1 MRREEFLAMERVV
14 VEESEWRHRPENLYT
29 RAGKVLVSRVST
41 VGRDLKEAIKE
52 AVDLIGG
59 VRKALNPEDRVLL
72 KANFNSDDPFPAST
86 DLGFLAAVVEL
97 LREEGITNLTLGER
111 SGWPWMP
118 TARVLEELGVFQA
131 AQELDLPIIDFD
143 AGPWMDVR
151 LGGKAKWWTKVGYH
165 RSMRD
170 FNKFI
175 FLPCMKHHFLARF
188 TMSLKIVVG
197 MTHPVEMQYMHADY
211 DEGKTDEPMELKMV
225 ELGLPLGPDLI
236 IMDGRKSF
244 VTGGPDIGEVVE
256 PNLILAS
263 GDRVAIDV
271 EGVKILQSYPR
282 DNLLQMSVWELTV
295 IKRAVELGLGVSSED
310 DYEVLASEGVK
321 HG

>member
-1 MRREEFLAMERVV
+1 VRREELLAMKRV
-14 VEESEWRHRPENLYT
+14 VEEENAWRHRPDNVYT
-29 RAGKVLVSRVST
+29 RDGKALVSIVAT
-41 VGRDLKEAIKE
+41 ADRDLKEAVKE

-59 VRKALNPEDRVLL
+59 VHKALNPKDRVLL
-72 KANFNSDDPFPAST
+72 KANFNSDDPYPAST

-118 TARVLEELGVFQA
+118 TATVLEEMGVFQA
-131 AQELDLPIIDFD
+131 AKELDLPILDFD

-151 LGGKAKWWTKVGYH
+151 LGEKAKWWTKVGYH
-165 RSMRD
+165 KSLKD
-170 FNKFI
+170 FDKFV

-188 TMSLKIVVG
+188 TMSLKLIVG
-197 MTHPVEMQYMHADY
+197 TTHPVDMVYMHADH
-211 DEGKTDEPMELKMV
+211 DEGKKDEPMDLKMI
-225 ELGLPLGPDLI
+225 ELCLPLGPDLI

-244 VTGGPDIGEVVE
+244 VTGGPDMGEEVE
-256 PNLILAS
+256 PNVVLAS
-263 GDRVAIDV
+263 GDRIALDV

-282 DNLLQMSVWELTV
+282 DNLLQMPVWELPV

-310 DYEVLASEGVK
+310 EYKVLTA
-321 HG
+321 